1 MPLDPTFLIALVVI
15 VVLSLIIAACTS
27 RSSSTKS
34 SVLTSLGAGTKTRR
48 RPNVK
53 GPLILPDGDL
63 IFFDVETDPNRSF
76 IWLIG
81 AYVKT
86 DPPTFKQF
94 IARSLSEEKSII
106 EAFVNF
112 SKNYPDAV
120 LCYYAGIKRFDEDL
134 VKRRLRHYGLASEF
148 LVMKDLFYAI
158 RRSFAVKKYS
168 LKYVGMRFGYEFKHP
183 ELNGRAVAKAYRRYL
198 KKGNEGLLQRLME
211 YNEDDVKALSFIID
225 RASTIPN
232 LKIVKRPVIKR
243 KVEKIEENLYRVSSF
258 RLKRRAYIVDLSKR
272 SCTCPSFQSTSI
284 QCKHIRLVLEQ
295 LS

>member
-1 MPLDPTFLIALVVI
+1 MALVV
-15 VVLSLIIAACTS
+15 LLFLGLIIIAYAS
-27 RSSSTKS
+27 RSRSTESLVPTGLDAVTKS
-34 SVLTSLGAGTKTRR
+34 RR

-63 IFFDVETDPNRSF
+63 IFFDIETDPGRSF

-94 IARSLSEEKSII
+94 IAKSPSEEKSVL
-106 EAFVNF
+106 EAFINF

-134 VKRRLRHYGLASEF
+134 VKSRLRHYGFPSEF

-158 RRSFAVKKYS
+158 RRSFAVRKYS

-183 ELNGRAVAKAYRRYL
+183 ELNGRAVAKAYRRYQ
-198 KKGNEGLLQRLME
+198 KNRDESLLRRLME

-225 RASTIPN
+225 KASAIPN

-243 KVEKIEENLYRVSSF
+243 RVEKIGENLYRVSSF

-272 SCTCPSFQSTSI
+272 SCTCPSFQSTSV
-284 QCKHIRLVLEQ
+284 QCKHIRLVLER